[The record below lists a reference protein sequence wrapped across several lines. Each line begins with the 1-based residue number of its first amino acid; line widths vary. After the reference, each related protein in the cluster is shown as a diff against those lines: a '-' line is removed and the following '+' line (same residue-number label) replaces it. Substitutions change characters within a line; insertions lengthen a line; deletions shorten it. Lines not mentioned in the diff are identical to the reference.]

1 MRYRLISI
9 FLWLYVMSQHELRWD
24 IVVVM
29 AIAFVLMSYR
39 WILLFPI
46 LTLLSVTA
54 LFYTDGM
61 FYYGAMFVA
70 VMSMIIATF
79 TVPHGSGPGYG
90 GAVDYAGGATF
101 DSGGDSGGDA
111 GGGC

>member
-9 FLWLYVMSQHELRWD
+9 FLWLFAMSQHELRWG
-24 IVVVM
+24 IVIVM

-46 LTLLSVTA
+46 LTLLSVTV

-61 FYYGAMFVA
+61 FYYGAMFIA
-70 VMSMIIATF
+70 VMSMIIAVF
-79 TVPHGSGPGYG
+79 TVPHGSGPG
-90 GAVDYAGGATF
+90 AA
-101 DSGGDSGGDA
+101 SDA
-111 GGGC
+111 GYIPGF